1 MKEARRPLL
10 ATSSVRALFGENN
23 AAIAVAVCCTRQA
36 VALWGRHV
44 PELPARRL
52 LDNYP
57 ELRPLARWVRAKPLR
72 KPRS

>member
-1 MKEARRPLL
+1 MQVPRRPLL
-10 ATSSVRALFGENN
+10 STAAVRAALGDNN
-23 AAIAVAVCCTRQA
+23 ATIGAAVGCSRQA

-57 ELRPLARWVRAKPLR
+57 GLRPHVRWVRVKPIR